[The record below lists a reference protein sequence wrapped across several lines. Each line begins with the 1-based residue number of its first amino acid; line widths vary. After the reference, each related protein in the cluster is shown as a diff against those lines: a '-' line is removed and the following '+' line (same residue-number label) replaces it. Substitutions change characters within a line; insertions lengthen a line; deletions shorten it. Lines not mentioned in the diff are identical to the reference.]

1 MVPTEQNQNK
11 ISAAATYADDA
22 ATATASDD
30 AASASSSAAAYEPPA
45 NAESFQFEAEVNR
58 MLDIVVNSLYTNK
71 DVFLRELISNASD
84 ALDKIRFLGVTKPEL
99 LADKEELEVRIEYDE
114 DSKTLTIRDTGIGM
128 TKDDLMKNLG
138 TVARSGTT
146 NFMEALGEGKA
157 DMGMIGQ
164 FGVGFY
170 STFLVSDRV
179 SVASKHP
186 ESSSQY
192 LWESTDGHDAFYIA
206 EDPRGNT
213 LGRGT
218 EITLHLKEDAEDYA
232 NPNKLR
238 TLAKHY
244 SEFVTHPLHLRTTSK
259 QMVDVEDEEE
269 VEEEKEEAAEEGE
282 KKDGEDEEEKAGD
295 EKDDSDIEVSEEDE
309 EEAEEKP
316 KKQKEV
322 VTYSWEELNTD
333 QAIWTRPKDEITDD
347 DYQGF
352 WKVVNKQ
359 AMENATAWSHFDAEG
374 NINFK
379 SLVYLPSEIPP
390 QLMQGNMDEYNGGL
404 KLYVRKVLISDE
416 FELMPRYLSFIKG
429 VVDSDDLPLNV
440 NRETLQESK
449 IIKIIKKK
457 LVRKVVEMIRKLA
470 IDSEKKAKG
479 GDDDEDET
487 KEAEID
493 ADGNVVEKKEEES
506 DEEEEEEPNKYLEWY
521 KKFAPSLKMGV
532 IEDDANRGKLAKL
545 LRFHSSKTDGEDD
558 FVSFEQYVG
567 RMKEWQDEIY
577 FFAGQ
582 SEDEMETSHF
592 MDKFQEK
599 DVEVLYFTDPI
610 DEYMINSLRDF
621 DGKKL
626 VAITKEG
633 IKFKDEDEDLVKRRE
648 KYYQKQFKPLTK
660 WLNKIYGP
668 DVMRVAISKRLG
680 RAPAIVSSSEYG
692 HSANMERIMR
702 AQAFTHGSNDAM
714 MRAMRIVEINPRHP
728 FVHKLLDACPKE
740 DDDVVTD
747 ETKDA
752 AMMLYDMALLSGGF
766 PIADSAGYS
775 ERMTRVLKTMLDV
788 DSLGLDDEVDPPEEE
803 DEPDEPDDMEGMD
816 GINIDDFNLDDLNLD
831 EDDI

>member
-1 MVPTEQNQNK
+1 
-11 ISAAATYADDA
+11 
-22 ATATASDD
+22 
-30 AASASSSAAAYEPPA
+30 
-45 NAESFQFEAEVNR
+45 
-58 MLDIVVNSLYTNK
+58 
-71 DVFLRELISNASD
+71 
-84 ALDKIRFLGVTKPEL
+84 
-99 LADKEELEVRIEYDE
+99 
-114 DSKTLTIRDTGIGM
+114 M
-128 TKDDLMKNLG
+128 TKDDLVKNLG

-146 NFMEALGEGKA
+146 KFMEGLSEGSA
-157 DMGMIGQ
+157 DVGMIGQ

-170 STFLVSDRV
+170 SAFLVADRV

-186 ESSSQY
+186 EDPVQHV
-192 LWESTDGHDAFYIA
+192 WESTDGHDAFYVA

-218 EITLHLKEDAEDYA
+218 EITLHLKEDAEEYA
-232 NPNKLR
+232 SPYKLR

-259 QMVDVEDEEE
+259 EMVDVEDEEDE
-269 VEEEKEEAAEEGE
+269 EAAAATEGETEEEKKEETEGEEEKKEEGE
-282 KKDGEDEEEKAGD
+282 EADAD
-295 EKDDSDIEVSEEDE
+295 DIEVT

-322 VTYSWEELNTD
+322 VTYSWEELNTE
-333 QAIWTRPKDEITDD
+333 QAIWTRSKEEITDEE
-347 DYQGF
+347 YQGF

-359 AMENATAWSHFDAEG
+359 AQEDATAWSHFDAEG

-390 QLMQGNMDEYNGGL
+390 QLMQGNMEEYKGGL

-416 FELMPRYLSFIKG
+416 FELMPRYLSFIRG

-449 IIKIIKKK
+449 IIKIIRKK
-457 LVRKVVEMIRKLA
+457 LIRKVVEMIRKLA
-470 IDSEKKAKG
+470 LDSEKKGKKS
-479 GDDDEDET
+479 DDDET

-493 ADGNVVEKKEEES
+493 ADGNVVVEE
-506 DEEEEEEPNKYLEWY
+506 DEDETDDEPNKYLEWY

-532 IEDDANRGKLAKL
+532 IEDDANRGKLTKL
-545 LRFHSSKTDGEDD
+545 LRFHSSKTDTEDD
-558 FVSFEQYVG
+558 YVSFEQYVE
-567 RMKEWQDEIY
+567 RMKDWQDEIY
-577 FFAGQ
+577 YFAGP
-582 SEDEMETSHF
+582 SAEEMEKSHF
-592 MDKFQEK
+592 MDKFNEK

-610 DEYMINSLRDF
+610 DEYMVQSIRDL
-621 DGKKL
+621 DGNKL

-660 WLNKIYGP
+660 WLKNMYGP

-702 AQAFTHGSNDAM
+702 AQAFTHGANEQM
-714 MRAMRIVEINPRHP
+714 MRSMRIVEINPRHP
-728 FVHKLLDACPKE
+728 FVHKLLDLAPKE
-740 DDDVVTD
+740 DDDAVTD
-747 ETKDA
+747 EAKDA
-752 AMMLYDMALLSGGF
+752 ALLMYDMALLSGGF
-766 PIADSAGYS
+766 PIDDTSGYS
-775 ERMTRVLKTMLDV
+775 DRMTRVLKTVLDV
-788 DSLGLDDEVDPPEEE
+788 ESTALEDEVDPPEEE
-803 DEPDEPDDMEGMD
+803 EEPDEPEADAID
-816 GINIDDFNLDDLNLD
+816 GINMEDFNLDDLDLGE
-831 EDDI
+831 EDI